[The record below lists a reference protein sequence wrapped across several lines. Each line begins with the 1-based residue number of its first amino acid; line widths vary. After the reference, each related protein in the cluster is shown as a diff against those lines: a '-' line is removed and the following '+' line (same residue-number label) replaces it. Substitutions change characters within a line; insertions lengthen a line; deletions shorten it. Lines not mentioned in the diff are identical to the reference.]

1 MKRLQSRKEDQVCH
15 NCGGQFPIGQDACPI
30 CGYSVT
36 KSNEPG
42 YVQAFNL
49 GAQRGLMITVAV
61 LAADLIAVAVVNSL
75 RNVVAVSGLVC
86 AEGFI
91 LTLIGAGP
99 LRAGLHADRLASWML
114 TLAGL
119 ILGIGGA
126 VIFILVGTGH
136 IPCLGC

>member
-1 MKRLQSRKEDQVCH
+1 
-15 NCGGQFPIGQDACPI
+15 
-30 CGYSVT
+30 
-36 KSNEPG
+36 
-42 YVQAFNL
+42 
-49 GAQRGLMITVAV
+49 MIAVVV
-61 LAADLIAVAVVNSL
+61 LAADLIAVAVVSSL
-75 RNVVAVSGLVC
+75 RNIVAVSGLVC

-91 LTLIGAGP
+91 LTLIGAGFP
-99 LRAGLHADRLASWML
+99 RAGLHVDRLASWML

>member
-1 MKRLQSRKEDQVCH
+1 M
-15 NCGGQFPIGQDACPI
+15 I
-30 CGYSVT
+30 
-36 KSNEPG
+36 KSNEPA

-49 GAQRGLMITVAV
+49 GVQRGLMIVVVV
-61 LAADLIAVAVVNSL
+61 LAADLIAEAVVNSL
-75 RNVVAVSGLVC
+75 RNIVAVSGLVC

-99 LRAGLHADRLASWML
+99 LRVGLHVDRLASWML

-119 ILGIGGA
+119 ILGIGG
-126 VIFILVGTGH
+126 VVVFILVGTGH